1 MGRLFALAALAV
13 LTAEVVPAQT
23 SYQTIY
29 SFGKLPDGAQP
40 NASLV
45 IGPQGSLFGTT
56 LTGGA
61 YGGGTVFELSSPTGT
76 AWTESV
82 LYSFSGAN
90 GQYPYANVVFGPNG
104 ALYGTTDGGGSGGGT
119 VFELAPP
126 TGSGGSWTETVLYA
140 FSSDIHAQVNAP
152 SSAVLF
158 GSKGVLYATAAG
170 GNINAYG
177 GVVALAPPAT
187 AGGTRKESTITT
199 FGGTAGGNP
208 YAGLVSDGKNM
219 YGTNYYLGDE
229 FCGVTSGCGAVYE
242 LTPPAAAGDGW
253 TVAPV
258 WDFLGA
264 PNDGAYPFA
273 PLAVAPGGPLYG
285 TTDYGG
291 SGVCSVD
298 GRALN
303 GCGTVFQLTPPS
315 TPGAA
320 WTESVI
326 YNFTG
331 TNGDGIL
338 PAAGVVIG
346 KNGALY
352 GTTERGGNI
361 SSSSPCQASYLVSAG
376 CGIVFELMP
385 PTTPGGAWTETILHT
400 FTGLDGD
407 GALPTAGLVMSSSGV
422 LYGTTSSGGADGKGT
437 VFAIKP

>member
-1 MGRLFALAALAV
+1 MSAV
-13 LTAEVVPAQT
+13 FSAMTVVGAPAQT
-23 SYQTIY
+23 FQAR
-29 SFGKLPDGAQP
+29 SFDGAD
-40 NASLV
+40 
-45 IGPQGSLFGTT
+45 GS
-56 LTGGA
+56 
-61 YGGGTVFELSSPTGT
+61 
-76 AWTESV
+76 
-82 LYSFSGAN
+82 YSWAQLIQTSN
-90 GQYPYANVVFGPNG
+90 GNF
-104 ALYGTTDGGGSGGGT
+104 YGTTQNGGSGTCPAGCGTIFEVTPTGKET
-119 VFELAPP
+119 VFSFDG
-126 TGSGGSWTETVLYA
+126 TNGSGPFGGLIQGSDGNFYGQT
-140 FSSDIHAQVNAP
+140 SH
-152 SSAVLF
+152 
-158 GSKGVLYATAAG
+158 G
-170 GNINAYG
+170 GN
-177 GVVALAPPAT
+177 AT
-187 AGGTRKESTITT
+187 
-199 FGGTAGGNP
+199 
-208 YAGLVSDGKNM
+208 
-219 YGTNYYLGDE
+219 
-229 FCGVTSGCGAVYE
+229 C
-242 LTPPAAAGDGW
+242 
-253 TVAPV
+253 
-258 WDFLGA
+258 
-264 PNDGAYPFA
+264 
-273 PLAVAPGGPLYG
+273 
-285 TTDYGG
+285 
-291 SGVCSVD
+291 
-298 GRALN
+298 LN